1 MSGSPPRPDRARTAS
16 LRDLAVAAVAV
27 LLAAADTYVVVLVLP
42 EMMAGVGLGID
53 QLQRGAPLVSAFL
66 LGYVAVL
73 PLVGRLAD
81 VRGRVPV
88 LVACLLAFAVGSL
101 LTAGADS
108 LSAAVLGRG
117 LQGLGGGGLVPA
129 TLALAADRW
138 PPQRRGVPLGAV
150 GAVQELGAVLGP
162 LVGAAVLAVA
172 GWRAVFWGNLGAAV
186 LLAALVWRPRR
197 ADPLLVGA
205 TAVASAATALAALA
219 PDRLVSGLTT
229 GLAFVPLAGDWP
241 WTTPVTLVAGLGW
254 LALAAL
260 WWARHGG
267 REVAAAVDLPAAAL
281 LTTALSCLV
290 LAFATSDPQV
300 RLVAEDAPLLLAVG
314 AFAAAGFVVR
324 NRRAARPL
332 VPRGVL
338 GPVAAR
344 GALVVNVLVGTA
356 LVAALVDV
364 PIFARVTTAQDDQ
377 LGAALVLVRL
387 LVAVPVGA
395 IAGGWLCR
403 RVPVRHVAAAG
414 MLAAAVA
421 LAAMTRWD
429 AGVLDRPA
437 STAGLV
443 LAGLG
448 FGLAIAPVNAAIL
461 AVVPGD
467 AHGLASALVVVA
479 RMIGMLVGICA
490 LTAVGLRVF
499 YLRQAQIGSPLTL
512 CPQTPTDCPAFE
524 TAIRAA
530 ALAEL
535 HAVFAGAA
543 ACALLAAVLSEVLLR
558 TPGPAQSRA
567 AAGLPALP
575 V

>member
-1 MSGSPPRPDRARTAS
+1 MSPSPPPPEPRAP
-16 LRDLAVAAVAV
+16 LRDLVVGGVAV

-101 LTAGADS
+101 LTAGADT

-129 TLALAADRW
+129 TLALVADRW
-138 PPQRRGVPLGAV
+138 PPERRGVPLGAV

-162 LVGAAVLAVA
+162 LVGAVVLAAA
-172 GWRAVFWGNLGAAV
+172 GWRAVFWGNLAAAV
-186 LLAALVWRPRR
+186 VLTALVWRPRR
-197 ADPLLVGA
+197 ADPVLVGV
-205 TAVASAATALAALA
+205 TGLATALTALA
-219 PDRLVSGLTT
+219 VLAPERLTSGVTT
-229 GLAFVPLAGDWP
+229 GLAFVPLVDGRA
-241 WTTPVTLVAGLGW
+241 WTAPVALAAVLGW
-254 LALAAL
+254 LALAAA
-260 WWARHGG
+260 WWVRQGG
-267 REVAAAVDLPAAAL
+267 RDVAAAVDLPAAAL

-290 LAFATSDPQV
+290 LAFATADSQV

-314 AFAAAGFVVR
+314 ALAVVGFVVR
-324 NRRAARPL
+324 NRRAVHPL

-338 GPVAAR
+338 APLAAR
-344 GALVVNVLVGTA
+344 GSLVVNVLVGTA

-364 PIFARVTTAQDDQ
+364 PVFARVTTQPDDQ
-377 LGAALVLVRL
+377 LGAALVLVRM

-403 RVPVRHVAAAG
+403 RVAVRHVAAAG

-429 AGVLDRPA
+429 ATALDRPA
-437 STAGLV
+437 SSVVLV

-461 AVVPGD
+461 AVVPDD

-499 YLRQAQIGSPLTL
+499 YLRQAEIGSPLTL

-524 TAIRAA
+524 TATKAA
-530 ALAEL
+530 VLAEL

-543 ACALLAAVLSEVLLR
+543 ACALLAAVLSLVLLR
-558 TPGPAQSRA
+558 TPGPAQQRA

>member
-1 MSGSPPRPDRARTAS
+1 M
-16 LRDLAVAAVAV
+16 
-27 LLAAADTYVVVLVLP
+27 
-42 EMMAGVGLGID
+42 
-53 QLQRGAPLVSAFL
+53 
-66 LGYVAVL
+66 
-73 PLVGRLAD
+73 
-81 VRGRVPV
+81 
-88 LVACLLAFAVGSL
+88 
-101 LTAGADS
+101 
-108 LSAAVLGRG
+108 
-117 LQGLGGGGLVPA
+117 
-129 TLALAADRW
+129 
-138 PPQRRGVPLGAV
+138 
-150 GAVQELGAVLGP
+150 
-162 LVGAAVLAVA
+162 
-172 GWRAVFWGNLGAAV
+172 
-186 LLAALVWRPRR
+186 
-197 ADPLLVGA
+197 
-205 TAVASAATALAALA
+205 
-219 PDRLVSGLTT
+219 
-229 GLAFVPLAGDWP
+229 
-241 WTTPVTLVAGLGW
+241 
-254 LALAAL
+254 
-260 WWARHGG
+260 
-267 REVAAAVDLPAAAL
+267 
-281 LTTALSCLV
+281 
-290 LAFATSDPQV
+290 
-300 RLVAEDAPLLLAVG
+300 
-314 AFAAAGFVVR
+314 
-324 NRRAARPL
+324 
-332 VPRGVL
+332 PRGVL

-377 LGAALVLVRL
+377 PGAALVLVRL

-429 AGVLDRPA
+429 AGALDRPA
-437 STAGLV
+437 STAVLV